1 MALITPTDRSLINVI
16 SAYER
21 EIMGQKLT
29 IAQINRIAEST
40 KRLLLDEIHSA
51 KHSRWFTS
59 LEMHQIEGLAGKRTL
74 AGLSLLELRA
84 L

>member
-40 KRLLLDEIHSA
+40 KRLLLAEIHSA
-51 KHSRWFTS
+51 KHSR
-59 LEMHQIEGLAGKRTL
+59 
-74 AGLSLLELRA
+74 
-84 L
+84 